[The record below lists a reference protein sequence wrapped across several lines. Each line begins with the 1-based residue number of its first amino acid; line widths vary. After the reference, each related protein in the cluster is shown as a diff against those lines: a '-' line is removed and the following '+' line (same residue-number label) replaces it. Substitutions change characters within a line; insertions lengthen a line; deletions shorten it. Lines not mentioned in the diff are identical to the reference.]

1 MYYIAIWIMIFVIK
15 QYYNLKLFQGTNLS
29 PTVSN
34 MSDETGVI
42 FMAILFLSFIITALL
57 LYFTSQLPA
66 AGNCCLPQQDDLT
79 GPKCNSVNR

>member
-42 FMAILFLSFIITALL
+42 FMAILFLSFIITLHYYYILL
-57 LYFTSQLPA
+57 VSCQLLVTA
-66 AGNCCLPQQDDLT
+66 ASRI
-79 GPKCNSVNR
+79 KMS